1 MGIGGHE
8 TGAKATAREAWKR
21 DNMRDRREALNGQ
34 PAAFATGYV
43 PAKRTIETLSK
54 DANTPGY
61 GAALMRTPWGDS
73 SRLREKML
81 PPGRGTPRA
90 EAERNQRE
98 RLFAAMVA
106 TVAEK
111 GYEATTVA
119 DLVGLSGVSRSAFY
133 RHFEDK
139 GECFLAAIEALVEPA
154 LETVRSGL
162 ELPGDEDLA
171 KGAFAALME
180 KIVAES
186 AASKMCFVEVY
197 AAGPEG
203 VELVDRTLDSFE
215 VLVKQMLETTPGHEG
230 MPSEIV
236 RAVVGG
242 VQKVIHKRLYR
253 GQQEELLDL
262 TSELWDWI
270 LCYPPPPG
278 PLKPPRRRA
287 TQPRPIEERQAASN
301 PPERILRALAAVV
314 SEKGYPETT
323 VADVVDCAKTSQRTF
338 YEHFANKEDAMVAAL
353 DSGSSQM
360 LAAALPAFRRSTDW
374 QHAVQATQ
382 EAMFS
387 FGVQEPEYARL
398 GGVEMYAAGKRALE
412 QREVVT
418 EGMEGLLAPG
428 YELKPGI
435 PPITAEAIGGALYAL
450 FYDYVK
456 QRGPERLPEMVP
468 VAVYMTLTPFI
479 GAEEAFAL
487 ATGTDGND
495 KD

>member
-1 MGIGGHE
+1 
-8 TGAKATAREAWKR
+8 
-21 DNMRDRREALNGQ
+21 
-34 PAAFATGYV
+34 V
-43 PAKRTIETLSK
+43 SK
-54 DANTPGY
+54 SANKPGY
-61 GAALMRTPWGDS
+61 GPALMLTPWGDS
-73 SRLREKML
+73 SQLREKML

-119 DLVGLSGVSRSAFY
+119 DLVELSGVSRSTFY

-139 GECFLAAIEALVEPA
+139 QKCFLAAIESLVEPA
-154 LETVRSGL
+154 VGTIQAGL
-162 ELPGDEDLA
+162 EVPGDEALA
-171 KGAFAALME
+171 QQAFAALIE
-180 KIVAES
+180 KIVRQS
-186 AASKMCFVEVY
+186 AASKMCFVEIY

-203 VELVDRTLDSFE
+203 VALVDRTLDAFE
-215 VLVKQMLETTPGHEG
+215 KLVKQLLDSIPGHEG
-230 MPSEIV
+230 MPPEIV

-242 VQKVIHKRLYR
+242 IQKVIHKRLYR
-253 GQQEELLDL
+253 GQEEELLEL
-262 TSELWDWI
+262 TPQLWDWM
-270 LCYPPPPG
+270 LSYPPPPA
-278 PLKPPRRRA
+278 PLKPPRRRSR
-287 TQPRPIEERQAASN
+287 QPNPFEERQAASN

-314 SEKGYPETT
+314 AEKGYPEAT
-323 VADVVDCAKTSQRTF
+323 VAEVVDRAKTSQRTF

-360 LAAALPAFRRSTDW
+360 LGAALPAFRRAPDW

-428 YELKPGI
+428 YELKADV

-468 VAVYMTLTPFI
+468 VAVYMTLTPFL
-479 GAEEAFAL
+479 GSDEAFAL
-487 ATGTDGND
+487 ATDTNSN
-495 KD
+495 KR